1 MGRRAIYLGR
11 IQIPLTSV
19 VHTGFWQDP
28 PTFRLSDIDERIE
41 RYRDVRFFKNMTP
54 VRVLSRLQIYGGGFI
69 PAVSYGSENIVYCG
83 HYVDRWTPSHSYLII
98 SRLLELAH
106 VELSPMGSTLLDEE
120 LKRRKNTTW
129 EFLFQRNTFFYS
141 QNGWDEMD
149 KPRLTM
155 LLSLA
160 FPELAERVKFT
171 LSLESTPLPS
181 FITGISNEQMGE
193 TVGAESE
200 MAGATEE

>member
-98 SRLLELAH
+98 SRLLELAQ

-120 LKRRKNTTW
+120 LKRRKTQHGS
-129 EFLFQRNTFFYS
+129 FCFKVIHFFTARM
-141 QNGWDEMD
+141 GGMRW
-149 KPRLTM
+149 
-155 LLSLA
+155 
-160 FPELAERVKFT
+160 
-171 LSLESTPLPS
+171 
-181 FITGISNEQMGE
+181 ISRD
-193 TVGAESE
+193 
-200 MAGATEE
+200 